1 MEKFVFTSKS
11 SFQDFL
17 TFKGLKADEQDAE
30 KLAGVYNEFN
40 DGLRSVIAE
49 MEKNN
54 ASKQEVE
61 ELKADFQ
68 KTIKEQYQALQG
80 VLAAVKTQGSA
91 ILRMNTGDGEKIDS
105 LGAILAEK
113 KADLQKLR
121 NSSNASDN
129 VKFVVKVVGNMSI
142 GGNTTGQIP
151 QADRKPGIGDV
162 KERRVRLMELVTVG
176 SIGSNLKEWV
186 YVANEEGVANVTGEG
201 LLKNQI
207 DFELLVGSEKVE
219 KVTAFITVTDEMLED
234 VEGIQT
240 LINNKLSTKLNLVL
254 ENQIYA
260 GNGTS
265 PQMRGIYTVAPTFA
279 AGAFANTIDNPNNI
293 DVLAVAQNQIEVA
306 NQDMPTA
313 IMMHPTDVTKLLVEK
328 VSSTDKRYIERL
340 QMIAG
345 TLSFDGVPIV
355 KTTLVT
361 EGEFL
366 MGDFTKASVDFKKGI
381 TIEIGYNAD
390 NFVKNFK
397 TIRGEA
403 RAVTYVE
410 HNDRT
415 AFVKGVFATAKAALA
430 TT

>member
-1 MEKFVFTSKS
+1 MKDFIFTSKS

-17 TFKGLKADEQDAE
+17 SYKGLNAEETDAE
-30 KLAGVYNEFN
+30 KMAGVYNEFN

-49 MEKNN
+49 MEKTN
-54 ASKQEVE
+54 ASKDDVTAVKNELSSKIQEQFVALQSA
-61 ELKADFQ
+61 LKA
-68 KTIKEQYQALQG
+68 QG
-80 VLAAVKTQGSA
+80 TA
-91 ILRMNTGDGEKIDS
+91 ILRMNQGDGEKID
-105 LGAILAEK
+105 ALATVLADK
-113 KADLQKLR
+113 KADLAKLR

-129 VKFVVKVVGNMSI
+129 VKFTVKTVGDMSI

-162 KERRVRLMELVTVG
+162 KERRIRLMDLVTVG
-176 SIGSNLKEWV
+176 SIGSNMKEWV
-186 YVANEEGVANVTGEG
+186 YVANEEGAANVTGEG

-207 DFELLVGSEKVE
+207 DFELLIGSEKVE

-240 LINNKLSTKLNLVL
+240 LINNKLSTKLSLVL
-254 ENQIYA
+254 EAQIYA

-279 AGAFANTIDNPNNI
+279 AGGFAGTIDNPNNI
-293 DVLAVAQNQIEVA
+293 DVLAVAQNQIEIA

-403 RAVTYVE
+403 RAVAYVE

-415 AFVKGVFATAKAALA
+415 AFVKGVFATAKAAL
-430 TT
+430 TTT